1 MTKVRT
7 NARSFAGGE
16 VSGEFQGRVD
26 QVKYTTGL
34 AVCRNFIPLP
44 HGPVTNRPGT
54 RFVAACKYADKAAR
68 LIPFTFSDDQ
78 TMAIELGDGYA
89 RFHTRG
95 GTLLAEAAAAWSNT
109 TNYNVGDN
117 AVLAGITY
125 YCLKAH
131 SGHSPPSSQYW
142 QAMGGTYYELPLPY
156 AAEDIF
162 GIRYVQSADVLTL
175 THETYA
181 PAEIRRYGPQNWAY
195 QVIVFGSTMA
205 APSGVAAT
213 ATPATSSPG
222 APTTQSYVVTAL
234 GADGSESVA
243 SAGALGASYSLTG
256 VNWAI
261 GQVTIAGDQTSKW
274 SIGDPARASHLSVA
288 NDYVVDAVTYSTS
301 TTITLRTSGGGIATS
316 GAATTG
322 DLLTQMGVRNNLYD
336 NGAYNTIRWSPVSG
350 AQRYYVYKE
359 SNGLYGLIGETTQTL
374 FKDDNI
380 TADISKTPPTN
391 VNPFAG
397 AGDYP
402 RAVSYYEQRRAFAG
416 TVNKP
421 QNFWL
426 TKPATESNLNQS
438 IPTRDDDAIAYR
450 LAAQKVN
457 TVQHLVPLQAL
468 VLLTSSAVWRVTSV
482 NTDALTPSSTS
493 VKQQSN
499 IGASMVQPV
508 LASENMIYVAARGGH
523 LREISYSWQSAGYV
537 SADLSR
543 FNPDLFD
550 GKDVVDMAFA
560 QAPYPIVWCVSS
572 DGRLVSLTYVPEEQV
587 TGMARHDTDGGF
599 ESVAVVPESTV
610 DADGGNANEDA
621 VYVIARRVIGGATQR
636 YVERFATR
644 QIEDPVRA
652 FMVDC
657 GASYN
662 GAPITSLTSGLAH
675 LEGKTVNILADGAV
689 HPQRV
694 VTDGAVTLDHHASVI
709 AVGLPVEA
717 DLKTLPVVLEI
728 DGLGQGRAK
737 SVNKVWL
744 RVNDASGVFA
754 GPDFGDLTQYKQR
767 SDEPYGTPPALLSGE
782 LEITLDGGWSD
793 GGQICIR
800 QSDPLPMT
808 IVSLTAEV
816 QTGG

>member
-26 QVKYTTGL
+26 QVKYATGL
-34 AVCRNFIPLP
+34 AVCRNFVPLP

-54 RFVAACKYADKAAR
+54 RFVSACKYADKAAR

-89 RFHTRG
+89 RFHTQG
-95 GTLLAEAAAAWSNT
+95 GTLLAAAWDAST
-109 TNYNVGDN
+109 PYVAGDGVSRVGRS
-117 AVLAGITY
+117 Y
-125 YCLKAH
+125 YCTAANTNH
-131 SGHSPPSSQYW
+131 APPNAAYW
-142 QAMGGTYYELPLPY
+142 VDMSDGAYELPLPY
-156 AAEDIF
+156 AAEDLF

-175 THETYA
+175 THAGYP
-181 PAEIRRYGPQNWAY
+181 PAEIRRYGATRWIYTPIA
-195 QVIVFGSTMA
+195 FGA
-205 APSGVAAT
+205 ALSAPIGVAAQ
-213 ATPATSSPG
+213 ATPATTSPG
-222 APTTQSYVVTAL
+222 APSTQSYVVTAL

-243 SAGALGASYSLTG
+243 SGGAE
-256 VNWAI
+256 
-261 GQVTIAGDQTSKW
+261 
-274 SIGDPARASHLSVA
+274 GDPQTITSASWGSAQITLMGSSASNWSVGDPVRLSGSSHDG
-288 NDYVVDAVTYSTS
+288 NYIVDAVGSPFGS
-301 TTITLRTSGGGIATS
+301 GVQLTLRHSGGGLAGFSTG
-316 GAATTG
+316 GAGGSAY
-322 DLLTQMGVRNNLYD
+322 QQGVRNNLYD
-336 NGAYNTIRWSPVSG
+336 SGAYNTIRWSAVTG

-391 VNPFAG
+391 ANPFAG

-457 TVQHLVPLQAL
+457 TIQHLVPLQAL

-499 IGASMVQPV
+499 VGASGVQPV

-543 FNPDLFD
+543 FNPELFD
-550 GKDVVDMAFA
+550 GRDVVDMAVA

-572 DGRLVSLTYVPEEQV
+572 DGRLISLTYVPEEQV
-587 TGMARHDTDGGF
+587 TGMARHDTDGWF
-599 ESVAVVPESTV
+599 ESVAVVPEREAG
-610 DADGGNANEDA
+610 ADGASANADA
-621 VYVIARRVIGGATQR
+621 VYVVVRRMIGGVSRR

-644 QIEDPVRA
+644 QIEDPAKA

-657 GASYN
+657 GASYS
-662 GAPITSLTSGLAH
+662 GAPVAALTSGLAH

-694 VTDGAVTLDHHASVI
+694 VTDGAVTLDHQASRVAI
-709 AVGLPVEA
+709 GLPIEA

-737 SVNKVWL
+737 NVNKVWL
-744 RVNDASGVFA
+744 RVHEASGVFA
-754 GPDFGDLTQYKQR
+754 GPDFDDLTQYKQR
-767 SDEPYGTPPALLSGE
+767 SDEPYGAPPALLTGE

-793 GGQICIR
+793 GGQICVR

-816 QTGG
+816 QIGG